1 MRMDTQV
8 DSSTSY
14 DGVMRAIHWTTLAL
28 VAGAFAAVWIADPAL
43 VGPYVRP
50 VIQVHRSLGLTV
62 AALTIFRLAWRW
74 RARIPPL
81 PADLPMVQKIAARAA
96 EGVLYVLLVAQ
107 PVIGLLYTNAYG
119 LRVNLYFLGE
129 LPALIGRDRP
139 LAAQLG
145 NVHFFLGYSLLV
157 LIGLHSA
164 AALFHHFIRRDDVLN
179 AMLPT
184 RLRGIGRSIF
194 ALRRSRRQT

>member
-1 MRMDTQV
+1 
-8 DSSTSY
+8 
-14 DGVMRAIHWTTLAL
+14 MRAIHWATLAL
-28 VAGAFAAVWIADPAL
+28 VVATFAAVWIADPAL

-50 VIQVHRSLGLTV
+50 VVQVHRSLGLTV

-81 PADLPMVQKIAARAA
+81 PGDLPVMQKIAARAT
-96 EGVLYVLLVAQ
+96 EGLLYVLLVAQ

-139 LAAQLG
+139 LSVLLG
-145 NVHFFLGYSLLV
+145 NVHFFLGYSLLI
-157 LIGLHSA
+157 LIGLHAA

-179 AMLPT
+179 AMLPS
-184 RLRGIGRSIF
+184 RLRGIGRSLF
-194 ALRRSRRQT
+194 ALTRSRRQT

>member
-81 PADLPMVQKIAARAA
+81 PGDLPMVQKIAARAA

>member
-1 MRMDTQV
+1 MDTQV

-81 PADLPMVQKIAARAA
+81 SADLPMVQKIAARAA

>member
-1 MRMDTQV
+1 MDTQV

-81 PADLPMVQKIAARAA
+81 PGDLPMVQKIAARAA

>member
-1 MRMDTQV
+1 MDTQV

-81 PADLPMVQKIAARAA
+81 PGDLPMVQKIAARAA

-179 AMLPT
+179 AMLPA

>member
-1 MRMDTQV
+1 MDTQV

-179 AMLPT
+179 AMLPA

>member
-1 MRMDTQV
+1 
-8 DSSTSY
+8 
-14 DGVMRAIHWTTLAL
+14 MRAIHWTTLAL

-145 NVHFFLGYSLLV
+145 NVHFFLGYSPLV

-164 AALFHHFIRRDDVLN
+164 AALFHHFIRCDDVLN